1 MEHTE
6 ALGME
11 GTQAGQGNE
20 VEDVEE
26 VLGLVRAQARQG
38 QVVVVQVVVDVG
50 TQVEHKV
57 VEWVVQRSVEEEEDR
72 KG

>member
-1 MEHTE
+1 
-6 ALGME
+6 
-11 GTQAGQGNE
+11 
-20 VEDVEE
+20 VEE
-26 VLGLVRAQARQG
+26 VLGLVRAQARQE
-38 QVVVVQVVVDVG
+38 QVVVVGVQVVVDVG

>member
-1 MEHTE
+1 
-6 ALGME
+6 ME